1 MLDPTYPLIPVASFL
16 SFVIVL
22 IPLPWHLQ
30 AWNVGT
36 CAYMIW
42 TGLSALNQ
50 FINSVV
56 WANDAINRAPVWCDI
71 CEYALYLTPNA
82 TNALVATRLVI
93 AANVAVPCASLTITR
108 RLYKISRVQSVV
120 SSPKEVGK
128 ISTVHQRIDD

>member
-1 MLDPTYPLIPVASFL
+1 MLDPTYPLIPIASFL

-42 TGLSALNQ
+42 TAIAALNQ

-71 CEYALYLTPNA
+71 CESNFCLRGRASSDIVLASRIIIA
-82 TNALVATRLVI
+82 T
-93 AANVAVPCASLTITR
+93 NVAVPCASLTITR
-108 RLYKISRVQSVV
+108 RLYKISRVQSVI
-120 SSPKEVGK
+120 SSPKEVRV
-128 ISTVHQRIDD
+128 S